1 MHYKQARAMHDP
13 IDWEGWKRKMN
24 EDANREQTEQM
35 VEQAPAEDL
44 RVLVT
49 RQAVDLAK
57 LREQLDLVTMA
68 ANLNADTVREQQI
81 VIARLEG
88 ENAEMARQLGIV
100 EQLRAL
106 RSKS

>member
-1 MHYKQARAMHDP
+1 MGAEETP
-13 IDWEGWKRKMN
+13 
-24 EDANREQTEQM
+24 M
-35 VEQAPAEDL
+35 VEPAEDL

-49 RQAVDLAK
+49 RQAIDLAE

-68 ANLNADTVREQQI
+68 ANMNRDTVKKQQM

-88 ENAEMARQLGIV
+88 ENAELARQLGIV